1 MAKPL
6 RKRATLTLRVTMI
19 LLPVTGG
26 ACIAG
31 FDTPRADATIE
42 RLCDAE
48 NALQWEGRVEECMER
63 RAQDQVCGGVIAFSG
78 RLDGEAVTVVSDAQD
93 PVFAFETANNGVVQL
108 DDVAFEG
115 GGPYFDFTLEF
126 GNVGGIFAQDR
137 VLGIDAASEASGDV
151 LDDELASL
159 GLRVV
164 VPGSS
169 VTIPALTDS
178 GELRF
183 DFQGIMELR
192 GSFAAAFGTASDEL
206 AGCFQVFGD
215 TTVWEGG

>member
-1 MAKPL
+1 M
-6 RKRATLTLRVTMI
+6 M
-19 LLPVTGG
+19 LLPVLGG
-26 ACIAG
+26 ACIPG

-42 RLCDAE
+42 HLCEAD
-48 NALQWEGRVEECMER
+48 NALRWEGRVDECLDR
-63 RAQDQVCGGVIAFSG
+63 RARDQACGGVIAFSG
-78 RLDGEAVTVVSDAQD
+78 RLEGEAVAVASDAMD
-93 PVFAFETANNGVVQL
+93 PVFVFETANNGVVQL

-115 GGPYFDFTLEF
+115 GGPYFDFSLEF

-151 LDDELASL
+151 LDDELASM

-169 VTIPALTDS
+169 VTLPALTGS

-183 DFQGIMELR
+183 DFQGIMEVR
-192 GSFAAAFGTASDEL
+192 GSFTAAFGTASDEVM
-206 AGCFQVFGD
+206 GCFQVFGD
-215 TTVWEGG
+215 TTVWEGD